1 MGRIKDYVDARL
13 EQGKLMAADGLAS
26 ALGATV
32 AIFLTLILLMVVLTT
47 LAFGAVL
54 LVGELLG
61 SYAAGAFIVSG
72 VFLVLTLVC
81 WLLRKK
87 LFRKMFIRMLLK
99 DEGIRN
105 CGELH
110 DARVAAD
117 ARAEVRRDDLEPSKI
132 LGDWLDGHSEY
143 INWNNLLALAVRYIK
158 ERCTTPAS
166 ENAPEAAKDD
176 VPGMAEAEE

>member
-32 AIFLTLILLMVVLTT
+32 TIFLTLILLMVVLTT

-54 LVGELLG
+54 LIGELLG

-72 VFLVLTLVC
+72 VFLVLTLIC
-81 WLLRKK
+81 WLLRKT

-105 CGELH
+105 CSELH
-110 DARVAAD
+110 DARIAAD

-132 LGDWLDGHSEY
+132 LGEWLGEHSEY
-143 INWNNLLALAVRYIK
+143 VNWNNLLALAVRYIK
-158 ERCTTPAS
+158 EKCA
-166 ENAPEAAKDD
+166 APEE
-176 VPGMAEAEE
+176 AEAEEPAEE